1 MSNDEGNLWPHIQPV
16 LMLLLTVINGI
27 IGWFAREIWAAIQ
40 KLKEDV
46 SKLEVL
52 VGTEYVRYD
61 RLKDALQP
69 IMDALSEIKHTM
81 NTKADKDQLRTGNG
95 NGNGN

>member
-1 MSNDEGNLWPHIQPV
+1 MGDTEGNLWPHIQPV
-16 LMLLLTVINGI
+16 LMLLLTAINGI
-27 IGWFAREIWAAIQ
+27 IGWFAREIWAAVQ

-69 IMDALSEIKHTM
+69 IMDALSEIKQTM

-95 NGNGN
+95 N